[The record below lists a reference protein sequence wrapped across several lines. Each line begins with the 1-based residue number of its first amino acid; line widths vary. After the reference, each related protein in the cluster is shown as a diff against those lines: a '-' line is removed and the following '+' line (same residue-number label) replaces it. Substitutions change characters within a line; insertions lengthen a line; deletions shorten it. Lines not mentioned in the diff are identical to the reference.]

1 MARKQITELSLK
13 RHFTTAG
20 RDAYDLV
27 AWQKTG
33 ARIFNHITQETVF
46 EQKDLEFPADWSHNA
61 VNIVAQKYFSGDL
74 GSPEREHSLKQ
85 LIDRVVHAIAS
96 YGGQNGYFD
105 SDEEVQVFIEEL
117 RYILAT
123 QRASFNSPVWF
134 NIGVPSR
141 SQQAS
146 ACFILSVKDEMPSIL
161 NWYRDEGM
169 IFKGGS
175 GSGINLSQL
184 RSSCEGLSRSAG
196 KASGPV
202 SFMRAA
208 DSSAGTIQSG
218 GKTRRAAKMVILN
231 AEHPDI
237 EAFIWCKARE
247 EKKAHALTAA
257 GFDVGING
265 EDLFNIQYQN
275 ANNSVRVSD
284 SFMEAVEKDEAWDL
298 TAVHP
303 GAQSK
308 VVKTVEA
315 RDLFRQIAQ
324 AAWECADPGMQFD
337 DTINE
342 WHTTP
347 NAGRINASNPCSEY
361 MHIDDSACNL
371 ASLNL
376 LKFLTPQGE
385 FKIDDFLH
393 TVELVILAQEILVG
407 YSDYPTEKIT
417 KNAKAYRQLGLGYA
431 NLGALLMSQGLP
443 YDSDAGRAQ
452 AAALTA
458 MMTGQAYAVSA
469 KIAQK
474 VGPFKGYAKDR
485 EGTLKVLA
493 KHRSAIADIDATL
506 VDESLLTSATTVWDE
521 ALRLARLHGVRNAQA
536 SVLAPTGTIGL
547 VMDCDTT
554 GIEPDLGLVKF
565 KTLVGGGQMKF
576 VNQTVRRGL
585 TNLGY
590 SEKQTKEILDYI
602 ETRHS
607 LIDAP
612 YFKQEHMDV
621 FACSIGDNIIDALGH
636 VKMMAAVQPFLSGA
650 ISKTVNMS
658 EDANVEDIEE
668 IYMEA
673 WRQGVKAIAIYRD
686 NCKAAQPLSV
696 SEKDEESEESP
707 ATDADKKRTAAE
719 DLVEFDPQQ
728 IGGYVVR
735 GAAVKRQ
742 LPPMR
747 SSKTFKFKVANNKGF
762 MTVGEYKD
770 GTPGEIFITV
780 SKQGSTLAGI
790 MDALAMSVSH
800 GLQYGVPLKS
810 YVRAFINISFTPSGL
825 TDDPEIRTASSLIDY
840 IFRKVAKTY
849 LSREDLVDLGIVSFS
864 DQDNQG
870 SAMQINLLSKETE
883 TAAEDTDT
891 TASQPADDQV
901 DILDRIASLN
911 PISDLSSPMCLACGN
926 PTQRSG
932 ACYVCRTCGMSTGCS

>member
-1 MARKQITELSLK
+1 MAKKQITELSLK
-13 RHFTTAG
+13 RYFTTVG

-27 AWQKTG
+27 AWQKTE

-61 VNIVAQKYFSGDL
+61 INIVAQKYFSGDPSL
-74 GSPEREHSLKQ
+74 PEREHSLKQ
-85 LIDRVVHAIAS
+85 LINRVVHAIAD
-96 YGGQNGYFD
+96 YGRQNGYFD
-105 SDEEVQVFIEEL
+105 DDDEVQTFVEEL
-117 RYILAT
+117 KYILAT

-134 NIGVPSR
+134 NIGAPSR
-141 SQQAS
+141 AQQAS
-146 ACFILSVKDEMPSIL
+146 ACFILSVEDNMPSIL

-175 GSGINLSQL
+175 GSGINLSRL
-184 RSSCEGLSRSAG
+184 RSSDEGLSKSGG

-208 DSSAGTIQSG
+208 DSSAGTILSG

-231 AEHPDI
+231 VDHPDI
-237 EAFIWCKARE
+237 ETFVWCKARE
-247 EKKAHALTAA
+247 EKKAYALATA

-265 EDLFNIQYQN
+265 ADLFNIQYQN

-284 SFMEAVEKDEAWDL
+284 AFMEAVEKDEPWDL

-303 GAQSK
+303 SAQKK
-308 VVKTVEA
+308 VVKTVQA

-324 AAWECADPGMQFD
+324 ASWECADPGMQFD
-337 DTINE
+337 DTIND

-371 ASLNL
+371 ASLNMM
-376 LKFLTPQGE
+376 KFLTSRGE

-393 TVELVILAQEILVG
+393 TVELILLAQEILVG

-443 YDSDAGRAQ
+443 YDSDSGRAQ

-474 VGPFKGYAKDR
+474 VGPFRGYAKDK
-485 EGTLKVLA
+485 EGILRVLT
-493 KHRSAIADIDATL
+493 KHRAAIADIDTGL
-506 VDESLLTSATTVWDE
+506 VDESLLTAATAVWDE
-521 ALRLARLHGVRNAQA
+521 ALSLARLYGVRNAQA

-547 VMDCDTT
+547 MMDCDTT

-585 TNLGY
+585 TGLGY
-590 SEKQTKEILDYI
+590 SEKQIKEILDHI

-607 LIDAP
+607 LVGAP
-612 YFKQEHMDV
+612 HFKQKHLDV
-621 FACSIGDNIIDALGH
+621 FACSIGDNTIDALGH

-650 ISKTVNMS
+650 ISKTVNMQ
-658 EDANVEDIEE
+658 EDVSIEDIEE
-668 IYMEA
+668 IHMEA

-696 SEKDEESEESP
+696 GEKDKES
-707 ATDADKKRTAAE
+707 ADAETERKGLKVE
-719 DLVEFDPQQ
+719 DLVEFDPQK

-735 GAAVKRQ
+735 GAAVRRQ

-747 SSKTFKFKVANNKGF
+747 NSKTFKFKVANSKGF
-762 MTVGEYKD
+762 MTVGEYED
-770 GTPGEIFITV
+770 GHPGEIFITV
-780 SKQGSTLAGI
+780 SKQGSTLAGV

-810 YVRAFINISFTPSGL
+810 YVRAFINMSFTPSGL
-825 TDDPEIRTASSLIDY
+825 TDDPEIRTSSSLIDY

-849 LSREDLVDLGIVSFS
+849 LSHEDLIDLGIMSFS
-864 DQDNQG
+864 DHASQVQTD
-870 SAMQINLLSKETE
+870 LLPKEAE
-883 TAAEDTDT
+883 TSAAEGDIPQADIGGGNQATD
-891 TASQPADDQV
+891 QMG
-901 DILDRIASLN
+901 ILDRIAPSN
-911 PISDLSSPMCLACGN
+911 PVSDLSSPMCLACGN

-932 ACYVCRTCGMSTGCS
+932 ACYICRTCGLSTGCS